1 MRPDSPPPDPETETV
16 QMKAGGLQRW
26 EIPSWNLV
34 VLEGPQRGST
44 FPCPLGPSLIGS
56 AASSPIHL
64 QDPTVSRV
72 HAEVVVHPHG
82 VSLRDCESTNGTYV
96 EEVRVRD
103 ADVMEGH
110 RIRVGSSILRL
121 HRAEDVQVTE
131 LSRSEQFG
139 EMVGRSPALRAVFSI
154 LERVAPTDATILLQG
169 ETGTGKDLAAQAIH
183 ENSAR
188 AAGPYIAVD
197 CGAIA
202 ESLFESELFGH
213 VKGAFSGAVSDRP
226 GVFEEAHGGTLF
238 LDEIGELPLGLQ
250 RKLLRVLESREVRR
264 VGSNRSRR
272 VDIRLIAATNRS
284 LSAGVNAGHFRED
297 LFFRLAVVTVELP
310 PLRQRRGDIPMLARH
325 LLERLTNQ
333 PPVLPPTVVS
343 TLMSRGWPGNVR
355 ELRNFLERGLS
366 LGWSVGPSP
375 AVSKALPTGL
385 DEFVPTH
392 LPLKEARIAWMEQF
406 DEIYLDVLLRK
417 TDGNVSAAAREAG
430 VGRRFIQRTM
440 KRIGRTRSPGST

>member
-1 MRPDSPPPDPETETV
+1 
-16 QMKAGGLQRW
+16 
-26 EIPSWNLV
+26 
-34 VLEGPQRGST
+34 
-44 FPCPLGPSLIGS
+44 
-56 AASSPIHL
+56 
-64 QDPTVSRV
+64 
-72 HAEVVVHPHG
+72 
-82 VSLRDCESTNGTYV
+82 
-96 EEVRVRD
+96 
-103 ADVMEGH
+103 MEGH

-121 HRAEDVQVTE
+121 HRAGDMQVTE
-131 LSRSEQFG
+131 LSSSERFG
-139 EMVGRSPALRAVFSI
+139 EMVGRSPAIRAVYSI

-226 GVFEEAHGGTLF
+226 GVFEEADGGTLF

-264 VGSNRSRR
+264 VGSNRSRH
-272 VDIRLIAATNRS
+272 VDLRLIAATNRS
-284 LSAGVNAGHFRED
+284 LSASVNAGHFRED

-310 PLRQRRGDIPMLARH
+310 PLRKRRTDIPMLARH

-333 PPVLPPTVVS
+333 APALPPTVVS
-343 TLMSRGWPGNVR
+343 ALMSRGWPGNVR

-366 LGWSVGPSP
+366 LGWSAGLSP
-375 AVSKALPTGL
+375 AVSKTLPTGL

-392 LPLKEARIAWMEQF
+392 LPLKEARVAWMEQF